1 MTLTPRVPKVIA
13 GVLAMAASFTALG
26 TIVWSD
32 LAQATE
38 APAQVEEF
46 VADDVAPASPVKMT
60 KVEHK
65 EPQPSEDDLFL
76 SDLLGEKPRPSSG
89 KPRKGRVNFGHFEGY

>member
-1 MTLTPRVPKVIA
+1 MTLSPRVPKVIA
-13 GVLAMAASFTALG
+13 GVLAMAASLTALG

-38 APAQVEEF
+38 APVELL
-46 VADDVAPASPVKMT
+46 ADDLPALQPVKVT

-65 EPQPSEDDLFL
+65 QAQPSDDDLFL
-76 SDLLGEKPRPSSG
+76 SQMLGEKPRPPG

>member
-1 MTLTPRVPKVIA
+1 MTLIPRVPKVIA
-13 GVLAMAASFTALG
+13 GVLAMAASLTGLG

-38 APAQVEEF
+38 APQVEF
-46 VADDVAPASPVKMT
+46 VMDDVSAAPPVKMT

-65 EPQPSEDDLFL
+65 EAQPSDDDLFL
-76 SDLLGEKPRPSSG
+76 AGFLGENPSG

>member
-1 MTLTPRVPKVIA
+1 MNLSPRVPKVVA
-13 GVLAMAASFTALG
+13 GVLAMAASLTALG

-38 APAQVEEF
+38 APQIEI
-46 VADDVAPASPVKMT
+46 ADDVPSASPVKMM
-60 KVEHK
+60 KVEHNRA
-65 EPQPSEDDLFL
+65 QPSDDDLFL
-76 SDLLGEKPRPSSG
+76 SELLGEKPMPAG

>member
-1 MTLTPRVPKVIA
+1 MTLTPRVPKILA
-13 GVLAMAASFTALG
+13 GVLAMTASLTALG

-38 APAQVEEF
+38 APQVEEF
-46 VADDVAPASPVKMT
+46 VADDVAPSSPVKMT

-65 EPQPSEDDLFL
+65 EAQPSDDDLFL
-76 SDLLGEKPRPSSG
+76 SDLLGEKPSG

>member
-1 MTLTPRVPKVIA
+1 MTLTARVPKVIA
-13 GVLAMAASFTALG
+13 GVLAMAASLTALG

-38 APAQVEEF
+38 APAQVEF

-65 EPQPSEDDLFL
+65 EASPSDDDLFF
-76 SDLLGEKPRPSSG
+76 SELLMGKPMPTG

>member
-1 MTLTPRVPKVIA
+1 MTLPARVPKVIA
-13 GVLAMAASFTALG
+13 GVLAMAASLTALG

-38 APAQVEEF
+38 APPQIEL

-65 EPQPSEDDLFL
+65 EPQLSDDFLL
-76 SDLLGEKPRPSSG
+76 SDLLGAKPMPAG

>member
-1 MTLTPRVPKVIA
+1 MNLTPRVPKVVA
-13 GVLAMAASFTALG
+13 GVLAMAASLTALG

-38 APAQVEEF
+38 APQEL
-46 VADDVAPASPVKMT
+46 VADDVPAASPVKMT

-65 EPQPSEDDLFL
+65 NVPSDDDLFL
-76 SDLLGEKPRPSSG
+76 SDLLGEKPRPSG
-89 KPRKGRVNFGHFEGY
+89 KPRKGRVNFGNFEGY